1 MFSRTAFWAR
11 TDGKTL
17 RNPFLGRKLLTMTTT
32 ANVFARMAVILAL
45 GAACAAS
52 AGNGNPEV
60 RVRVQDSKAGMISK
74 AFVVM
79 HHEWNEHGN
88 EGVEEHRQDELL
100 RVPYDGTAD
109 FVITV
114 KPGIYDV
121 YVSSFGYDPKC
132 MKVNLEYGEDRS
144 LVFQL
149 VKNDWIDIP
158 KVE

>member
-1 MFSRTAFWAR
+1 VTKWI
-11 TDGKTL
+11 L
-17 RNPFLGRKLLTMTTT
+17 RNPFVAADYAVSTGRHPGKVTMKTISGLM
-32 ANVFARMAVILAL
+32 ARMAAMLVL

-52 AGNGNPEV
+52 ATIGNPEV
-60 RVRVQDSKAGMISK
+60 RVRVQDPKGGMIAK

-88 EGVEEHRQDELL
+88 EGVEEHRQDEMI
-100 RVPYDGTAD
+100 RVQFDGTAD

-121 YVSSFGYDPKC
+121 YVSSVGYDPKC
-132 MKVNLEYGEDRS
+132 MKMDVEYGKDRA

-149 VKNDWIDIP
+149 VQNKWIYTP
-158 KVE
+158 MVE